1 MNSKKFWIAGAA
13 TLALIGCAPEGR
25 TGAAPSES
33 AVTTDEA
40 DRPDEAPAIGASD
53 DLLALSCADFIAA
66 AAVATNEEDEEAA
79 LSAQDEIAAGLVWVH
94 GYLYAKRDGE
104 ISVLSQDWLKD
115 TAERIYTT
123 CTAAEDPTQ
132 LNLFEVASNES
143 A

>member
-1 MNSKKFWIAGAA
+1 M
-13 TLALIGCAPEGR
+13 ALIGCAPAGE
-25 TGAAPSES
+25 AEDSASES
-33 AVTTDEA
+33 VAAKDEA
-40 DRPDEAPAIGASD
+40 ERPDEAPTIGASD

-79 LSAQDEIAAGLVWVH
+79 LLAQDEIAAGLVWVH

-115 TAERIYTT
+115 TAERIYAT